1 MRHVVIIPLLL
12 LLLLPLS
19 AISQI
24 KGRVLAKDSG
34 EPLSG
39 ATILSSENNTTR
51 SDFYGNFEL
60 TAGTFPLI
68 LVTSKSPFLNDTSEI
83 KSNTEITI
91 YLQLPVRTMDA
102 VVVSAGR
109 RAQKVEEVTVSM
121 EILKPALI
129 NNKGITDLE
138 QAVNQSPGVFAMDG
152 QVSIRGG
159 GGYAYGAGSRVLL
172 LWNGIPMVSPDVGD
186 VKWNAIPMENAS
198 QIEIIKGAS
207 SVLYGSGALNGVI
220 SMSEKDPSRKGELTA
235 KIQSGI
241 YDNPKRASLK
251 WWSKNP
257 TFHSADVYYGKMH
270 KRVGYTFS
278 MNGFTSDG
286 YRKGEVEDRARFGGS
301 LVFRPEK
308 VPQLKAGLF
317 YNAQYQ
323 YTGNFILWESDS
335 LGYIAQG
342 GMEPMAPG
350 STLSYQKSIRLNVD
364 PYVKFTDKFK
374 NKHEL
379 KTRYYLVSTGNM
391 TELYASA
398 KAELFYADYQ
408 FQHSLGKGN
417 LILGATSNKGMIKS
431 SVFNNHVSNSAAV
444 YGQIERKFGKLDF
457 SGGMRLEYFQQ
468 DTKTPD
474 SEWRGLPFYPILRAG
489 AHYQAWRAT
498 HLRVSFGQGIRFPS
512 VAERYVATSSGG
524 VIVFPNPELR
534 AEKGY
539 SAELGVKQV
548 VKIGEW
554 KAMFDAAAFINDYSN
569 MIEFTFGLYNPPGFA
584 PSLDWLGFR
593 AENAEAARITGLEL
607 SFNSSGKIK
616 EVEVISLVGY
626 TYMNPISKNTNP
638 EYIYGVTGIGGF
650 SDTNSRMLKYR
661 FNHLAKADIEVNYK
675 FIACGVSMRYNSYM
689 RNIDAVFMQD
699 LDPTLNTMYILPGLK
714 EYREKYN
721 GGSLVFDARIGYK
734 FEKNY
739 RISLILNNILNSEYT
754 SRPGDIQPPRTVIAQ
769 FSYQLQ

>member
-1 MRHVVIIPLLL
+1 VVVIPLLL

-34 EPLSG
+34 EPIAG

-109 RAQKVEEVTVSM
+109 RVQKVEEVTVSM

-431 SVFNNHVSNSAAV
+431 SVFNNHVSNSA
-444 YGQIERKFGKLDF
+444 
-457 SGGMRLEYFQQ
+457 
-468 DTKTPD
+468 
-474 SEWRGLPFYPILRAG
+474 
-489 AHYQAWRAT
+489 WRAT